1 MWYQDAPAW
10 IERLSNGG
18 IRLTGLDKASGDIR
32 TVFETDQPITTF
44 GAGGDAF
51 FYVDSLYS
59 RSVSI
64 LSLPRPEPD
73 HRGVDCSGLQAVSY
87 THLTL
92 PTTPSV

>member
-59 RSVSI
+59 
-64 LSLPRPEPD
+64 
-73 HRGVDCSGLQAVSY
+73 LQR
-87 THLTL
+87 HL
-92 PTTPSV
+92 